1 MRSRKYIVNYLRSNE
16 WFLPVQVGQLWWKDL
31 VQRLPNIYSPLDL
44 LVPQHAFFW
53 REFNEECF
61 ILTNLTDSAKGFKIY
76 VTSIVLMKTI
86 FDIII
91 DLKKAFKFLEYI

>member
-1 MRSRKYIVNYLRSNE
+1 MRSRKYIVKYLRSNE
-16 WFLPVQVGQLWWKDL
+16 RFLPVQVGQLWWKDL

-61 ILTNLTDSAKGFKIY
+61 ILADLIDLAKGFEIY
-76 VTSIVLMKTI
+76 VTNIELLKTF
-86 FDIII
+86 FDIIMHWSKKRTI
-91 DLKKAFKFLEYI
+91 LKS